1 VFVCVGLWQIKKM
14 KKDREK
20 WNKRYRTEQRSE
32 DPSPIVKKFH
42 TLAPIGKALD
52 IATGNGRNALF
63 LANQDFQVDAVD
75 ISDEGLAN
83 LSKRH
88 PSINPFCADLD
99 TFDIPANRYS
109 LIINIRFLN
118 RRLFPYIKEG
128 LTPGGML
135 IFETFLDTP
144 SCEDTDCFCKDYLL
158 RENELLHSF
167 LALNILFYQETGSND
182 PDDPRHIASLV
193 ATK

>member
-1 VFVCVGLWQIKKM
+1 M

-20 WNKRYRTEQRSE
+20 WNKKYRTESRSE
-32 DPSPIVKKFH
+32 EPSPIVKKFQ
-42 TLAPIGKALD
+42 AFSPKGNALD

-63 LANQDFQVDAVD
+63 LANKGFQVEAVD

-88 PSINPFCADLD
+88 PAIYPICADLD
-99 TFDIPANRYS
+99 SFDILKNRYN
-109 LIINIRFLN
+109 LIINVRFLN

-135 IFETFLDTP
+135 IFETYLDTP
-144 SCEDTDCFCKDYLL
+144 SCSETDHFCRDYLL
-158 RENELLHSF
+158 RTNELLHAF
-167 LALNILFYQETGSND
+167 LSLKILFYQETTSDD
-182 PDDPRHIASLV
+182 PDDPRHVASLV
-193 ATK
+193 ATKKD

>member
-1 VFVCVGLWQIKKM
+1 M

-20 WNKRYRTEQRSE
+20 WNKKYRTESRSE
-32 DPSPIVKKFH
+32 EPSPIVEKFH
-42 TLAPIGKALD
+42 ALAQTGKALD

-63 LANQDFQVDAVD
+63 LADQGFQVEAVD

-88 PSINPFCADLD
+88 PSIYPVCADLD
-99 TFDIPANRYS
+99 SFDIPANRYS

-118 RRLFPYIKEG
+118 RRLFPYIIEG
-128 LTPGGML
+128 LIPGGML
-135 IFETFLDTP
+135 IFETYLDTP
-144 SCEDTDCFCKDYLL
+144 LPRETDHFCKDYLL
-158 RENELLHSF
+158 RSNELLHAF
-167 LALNILFYQETGSND
+167 LALHILFYQETTSDD
-182 PDDPRHIASLV
+182 PDDPRHTASLV